1 IGKSRRSARVASTPL
16 LRNAS
21 TVSRAS
27 LRFTES
33 RRALP
38 ARTRILGGCVACM
51 IYLAFKIYDV
61 ERLLSDA
68 KGATR
73 RPVSLKPE
81 GGVATVPWSPTW
93 GPRAPSL
100 SRWQLSP
107 GIGKRSATRQDRLR
121 LAFRVRRL

>member
-1 IGKSRRSARVASTPL
+1 MGMGKSRRSARVASTPL
-16 LRNAS
+16 FRSAS

-68 KGATR
+68 KGPRAALFPSSLRAASRRFPGRPPGDPVPHRCRDGSYRQESVNGR
-73 RPVSLKPE
+73 RP
-81 GGVATVPWSPTW
+81 GRTDYG
-93 GPRAPSL
+93 
-100 SRWQLSP
+100 
-107 GIGKRSATRQDRLR
+107 
-121 LAFRVRRL
+121 